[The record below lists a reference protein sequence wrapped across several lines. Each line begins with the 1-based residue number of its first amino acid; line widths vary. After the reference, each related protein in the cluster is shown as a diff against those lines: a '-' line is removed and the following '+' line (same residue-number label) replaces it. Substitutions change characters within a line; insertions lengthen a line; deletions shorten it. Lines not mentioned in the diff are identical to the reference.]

1 MPTPTSH
8 YTQAN
13 SLRLHY
19 LEAGTPDPNTPPIL
33 LLHGFPTSSHLY
45 RNVIPTLAKTHRV
58 IALDLPGYGLSDK
71 PLDAPYDFDFFAD
84 IFDGFLDALDVF
96 TTRLVVRISALWT
109 GPVRPPRTTWNPSRS
124 KLRTARLK
132 LGTITTAWSNL
143 EVMYS
148 PLLPQDRRFCAAW
161 VVSSQNDSVR
171 RGGAL
176 PQRVSQLNTP
186 TCWSPP
192 VGLHGAMRGSRG
204 SNRIDEQNPRRGETQ
219 PDEVALAFRVGFF
232 TSHLG
237 RCVHA
242 VRAPRLLYTSES
254 RVAS

>member
-1 MPTPTSH
+1 MPPISRH
-8 YTQAN
+8 VAVQN
-13 SLRLHY
+13 LRLHY

-45 RNVIPTLAKTHRV
+45 RNLIPTLARTHRV

-84 IFDGFLDALDVF
+84 IFAGFLDALDVF
-96 TTRLVVRISALWT
+96 TTHLVVRISALWT
-109 GPVRPPRTTWNPSRS
+109 GPVRPPRTTRNPSRS
-124 KLRTARLK
+124 KLCTARFK

-148 PLLPQDRRFCAAW
+148 PVLPQDRRFCAAW
-161 VVSSQNDSVR
+161 AVSSQNDSVR
-171 RGGAL
+171 GGGAF

-186 TCWSPP
+186 TCPSPAD
-192 VGLHGAMRGSRG
+192 GLHGAMRGLRG
-204 SNRIDEQNPRRGETQ
+204 ANRIDEQNPRRGETQ

-232 TSHLG
+232 TSYLG

-242 VRAPRLLYTSES
+242 IHALRLLYTS
-254 RVAS
+254 